1 MYNAIELVQEKGMAE
16 DDFDI
21 DPDGAK
27 IETNLKTSQEKAL
40 KKFLLARENKKTLAP
55 EMHKLRSVSRPHSV
69 QKIHL
74 GGSLQQKRKLPIEHP
89 KILNH

>member
-1 MYNAIELVQEKGMAE
+1 MAE

-27 IETNLKTSQEKAL
+27 IETNLKTSQEKVL
-40 KKFLLARENKKTLAP
+40 KKFLLALENKKTLAP
-55 EMHKLRSVSRPHSV
+55 EMHKLCSVSRSHSV

-74 GGSLQQKRKLPIEHP
+74 GGSLQQQRKLP
-89 KILNH
+89 

>member
-1 MYNAIELVQEKGMAE
+1 MAE

-21 DPDGAK
+21 DHDEAK
-27 IETNLKTSQEKAL
+27 IVTNLKTSQEKDL
-40 KKFLLARENKKTLAP
+40 KKFLLVRDNKKTLTP
-55 EMHKLRSVSRPHSV
+55 EMHKLRSVLRSHSV

-74 GGSLQQKRKLPIEHP
+74 RGSLQQQRKLLIEHP

>member
-1 MYNAIELVQEKGMAE
+1 MAE

-21 DPDGAK
+21 DHDGAK
-27 IETNLKTSQEKAL
+27 IETNLKTSQEKVL
-40 KKFLLARENKKTLAP
+40 KKFLLAQDNKKTLAA
-55 EMHKLRSVSRPHSV
+55 EMHKLRSVLRSHSV

-74 GGSLQQKRKLPIEHP
+74 RRSLQQQRKLLIEHP

>member
-1 MYNAIELVQEKGMAE
+1 MAE

-27 IETNLKTSQEKAL
+27 IETNLKTSQEKVL
-40 KKFLLARENKKTLAP
+40 KKFLLARDNKKTLEP
-55 EMHKLRSVSRPHSV
+55 EKHKLRSVLRSHSV

-74 GGSLQQKRKLPIEHP
+74 RGSLQQQRKLLIEHP